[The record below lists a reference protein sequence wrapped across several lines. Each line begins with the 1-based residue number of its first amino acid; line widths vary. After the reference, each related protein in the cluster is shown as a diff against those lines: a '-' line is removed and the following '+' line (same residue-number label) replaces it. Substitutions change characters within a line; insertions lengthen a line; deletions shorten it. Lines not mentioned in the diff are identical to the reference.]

1 MGLDFS
7 KFKKIKHR
15 GSNTIA
21 RCPACAE
28 FSNDRK
34 GDHLFIEPW
43 GRFGCVV
50 YPGIEGRKHRQRI
63 FELVGIKGG
72 MQNSFKIRKPL
83 YSIVLKQNVIQKD
96 ILGRLGHHK
105 LTYARYEKDN
115 YVYTS
120 NSYKECKNTVPDVP
134 TRRCPL

>member
-7 KFKKIKHR
+7 KLEKIKHR

-34 GDHLFIEPW
+34 GEHLFIEPW

-63 FELVGIKGG
+63 FELVGIKGD
-72 MQNSFKIRKPL
+72 MQNGFKIRKPL
-83 YSIVLKQNVIQKD
+83 YSIVLKQKCYSKGSFGT
-96 ILGRLGHHK
+96 LG
-105 LTYARYEKDN
+105 T
-115 YVYTS
+115 
-120 NSYKECKNTVPDVP
+120 P
-134 TRRCPL
+134 